1 MDDSSAQWVFQMAS
15 MTLRTLS
22 SPLLK
27 LTVFVLAA
35 VLVLTPPVLAQAQSS
50 ATVSDAQVQLA
61 LKMLE
66 QLAQK
71 EMEKNAVVGMAIGVV
86 HKDKLIYA
94 RGFGVREVGTNNKVD
109 PDTVFQLA
117 SVSKPIGAT
126 VLARLVGEGAIT
138 WDSKISNLDPSFQ
151 MYDPW
156 VTREITIR
164 DFYAHRSGLP
174 EHAGDLL
181 EDMGYDRTQVLHRL
195 RYQKPFSSFRSG
207 YAYTNFG
214 MTEAAIAAA
223 KAIGKSWEDLSAE
236 RLYKPLGM
244 NSTSSRYADFI
255 AHPNHAPLHVLIDG
269 KWIQKYKR
277 DPDAQSPAGGVSS
290 SINDMA
296 KWMRLRLA
304 NGRLDGKQIVAEKP
318 LTETQH
324 PQMLTGFN
332 PFNGLPGF
340 YGLGINVGYDEHGRL
355 HLGHSGA
362 FDMGAATTFTMVPK
376 EQLGIVVLTNSYPM
390 GVAEGLS
397 ATFIEWALS
406 NKQSQDWIA
415 EYRKVFAD
423 PATTGLNKQFDY
435 SKLPQAPTPALPKSA
450 YLGTYSNDLYG
461 DVSILE
467 NSGGLVLTEGPHN
480 LSFPLKHYDHD
491 TFTYE
496 TQGENAVGRSG
507 LTFNIAPDGKAHGVT
522 IESLNEFGQG
532 VFRRG
537 SPGQ

>member
-1 MDDSSAQWVFQMAS
+1 MKIQSLIRSLRPQSTLLVFTILLLNSALF
-15 MTLRTLS
+15 
-22 SPLLK
+22 
-27 LTVFVLAA
+27 
-35 VLVLTPPVLAQAQSS
+35 AQAQ
-50 ATVSDAQVQLA
+50 TNPNLSDAQVSLA
-61 LKMLE
+61 LQKLE

-71 EMEKNAVVGMAIGVV
+71 EMEKSAVVGMAIGVV

-94 RGFGVREVGTNNKVD
+94 KGFGVREVGTNNKVD

-126 VLARLVGEGAIT
+126 VLARVIGEGKLT

-181 EDMGYDRTQVLHRL
+181 EDMGYDRAQVLHRL
-195 RYQKPFSSFRSG
+195 RYQKPFSSFRSE

-223 KAIGKSWEDLSAE
+223 KATGMSWEDLSAE
-236 RLYKPLGM
+236 KLYKPLGM

-255 AHPNHAPLHVLIDG
+255 AHPNHAPLHVLVDG

-290 SINDMA
+290 SVNDMA
-296 KWMRLRLA
+296 QWMRLRLA
-304 NGRLDGKQIVAEKP
+304 NGRLDGKQIVAEEP

-324 PQMLTGFN
+324 PQMLTGFS
-332 PFNGLPGF
+332 PFTGLPGF
-340 YGLGINVGYDEHGRL
+340 YGLGINVGYDERGRL

-362 FDMGAATTFTMVPK
+362 FDMGAATTFTMVPN
-376 EQLGIVVLTNSYPM
+376 EQLGIVVLTNSYPK

-415 EYRKVFAD
+415 QYRKVFAD

-435 SKLPQAPTPALPKSA
+435 SKVAAAPTPALPQSA
-450 YLGTYSNDLYG
+450 YIGTYSNDLYG
-461 DVSILE
+461 DISIGE

-480 LSFPLKHYDHD
+480 LSFPLKHYDRD

-507 LTFNIAPDGKAHGVT
+507 LTFNVAPDGKADGIA

-532 VFRRG
+532 VFRRR
-537 SPGQ
+537 SPTQ